1 MNFKLLLRMIGR
13 TVGFVCIIVWI
24 IIFTMAFIRGNDRV
38 VRVTIRADVFHEFW
52 FEFIL
57 LSIGLVGF
65 TYDYLVCRKS
75 MGSAKKDRETITEI
89 KEPTSD

>member
-13 TVGFVCIIVWI
+13 TVGFVCIIVWL
-24 IIFTMAFIRGNDRV
+24 IIFTMAFIRGSDRV

-57 LSIGLVGF
+57 LIVGLVGF
-65 TYDYLVCRKS
+65 TYDLIRNS
-75 MGSAKKDRETITEI
+75 LEDTKKDRKQDVEVEKTPSE
-89 KEPTSD
+89 

>member
-24 IIFTMAFIRGNDRV
+24 IIFTMAFIRGNDSV
-38 VRVTIRADVFHEFW
+38 VRVTIRADVFHEYW
-52 FEFIL
+52 FEFIWL
-57 LSIGLVGF
+57 IIGLVGF

-75 MGSAKKDRETITEI
+75 MAVTKKNRETITEI